1 MIKIVDK
8 IIDYS
13 DNVQSS
19 IDRVSIHSN
28 NVVTVEHKLSVR
40 VTFKD
45 WWNYITG
52 KDCIH
57 VTTKTIIQYEEIT
70 DTTSDTTDNTS
81 KNPTNKNKK
90 LKSRKKPSDST
101 AGEQSSKS
109 E

>member
-1 MIKIVDK
+1 MIKIVDYYV
-8 IIDYS
+8 DLT
-13 DNVQSS
+13 DNVECG
-19 IDRVSIHSN
+19 INRVAKGVMGEI
-28 NVVTVEHKLSVR
+28 VVEHQLAIK

-81 KNPTNKNKK
+81 KNPANKNKK